1 MADTEVITPT
11 KAKKTKKTR
20 PKSSKPVRDEEE
32 IPLADMDTKSKFDQ
46 LLQQAVG
53 QATEG
58 AKTKKKK
65 KTKQSDESV
74 LESLRKGEG
83 LQKDEDEAIKA
94 NTYDPGNSPKNEK
107 SNKQKQKLKE
117 MEGKD
122 NEGFEI
128 LDETKKTKKKKK
140 KSDDS
145 DLASPKEKSVTIL
158 ELDPTAPA
166 EKKKKKKKP
175 PDTEEEVVATEEEPP
190 TPTKTK
196 KKKKKASDEDR
207 PMSPESEPASPKPAK
222 RKKKKKTDGEQ
233 DEEQP
238 LTPPESEPTSPK
250 AGKKKKKK
258 KGQETE
264 DEEGAMSPDETG
276 ETAKPEKKKKKKAK
290 KGTEEDEA
298 MIPPPMS
305 DEEQATSGKDK
316 KKKKKKKKEEG
327 EEVQVRRKLIDAEGE
342 EADDEEAEVKE
353 VKRVKKKAPIVIE
366 ETEEQRLER
375 EAIEDE
381 GQIMAVTVHRTD
393 KLKNDFHILHPMVRV
408 HIVNEETGQNLTKQR
423 KDRAVSAYFET
434 QNDNITQIMPIMTQ
448 PFDFKQKKSVL
459 PVWEELLVFNE
470 NFNYFIKD
478 YPKVIIFFELLDFVS
493 MTTASRQYEQS
504 RSEGGWHRIAWAF
517 LKVKGVNNKMNA
529 GSKVRL
535 QLFEPVYKF
544 RAKPGQVEL
553 WQWWKTQ
560 GRRPYPS
567 TLYVTLKG
575 ITPPDVVEPAMRS
588 MFATQKEI
596 GSRTYA
602 DMKKSTNWSDARKKR
617 EIEKRTLSSW
627 SRLVG
632 QLCRIPNRL
641 KLTLQ
646 AGRNGCYVVK
656 FSHDGRSLACAC
668 HDRENFPV
676 LVYEIP
682 SGQLLGK
689 FRGHFGIVYD
699 LSWSKKDT
707 HLCSASSDGTVRVW
721 NLDNFDT
728 SEKLLPHPGFV
739 YTAQFHPRVENI
751 ITTGGYDQVVRVWDV
766 DVDSVH
772 GQLKQEIENHK
783 GHVNSLCF
791 DDDGQKLYTADSVGD
806 INIWNVYV
814 TEKSSQKG
822 QSGFLRDW
830 THFQSLSDPEMKD
843 VSINYIQL
851 HHSGRRLLVHCRDN
865 ILRMMDLRI
874 QRVMQKYIGALN
886 FREQI
891 RSSITPCGSF
901 VFSGSEDNYAYAWNT
916 DTGDQVAMYSELNY
930 RHPVTDIEY
939 HPRDHMF
946 ATCSL
951 GDNQAIVVY
960 DYDPHVAQMDAGLT
974 PRQIVPDPKEELD
987 TMPASTMGTTKQ
999 EETLM
1004 SSSVLNKE
1012 QFEAHSTARLQK
1024 VMRKLNAAT
1033 SQMLS
1038 GPVDLPGMPVSSPR
1052 LAHTGFLSLDQSMTP
1067 RTMTTGPQAFSPHA
1081 PRTMTSIVQQQQF
1094 NSQKMYMKSSDS
1106 DWRPGFHEVGRSGA
1120 RSSSP
1125 TFIGRPPQIAL
1136 TAQGNKAQFSFQAPA
1151 GKAVPGYG
1159 VVKALYD
1166 YRAQRSDELTIFK
1179 NDVITVLYK
1188 DNENWW
1194 MGELP
1199 DGQQGFFPAN
1209 YVLAEDGDEP
1219 LFDTLPSPDRSKG
1232 KKVTAVTTK
1241 SGELKFLSGTEES
1254 DDDILEGRKKGFLG
1268 RLDKTLRGNTGA
1280 INFTEHDFSDG
1291 GTRHSC
1297 DQVLHHYTCRDTRK
1311 NGKKKRGSKD
1321 NVMSDTA
1328 SVDSKASKGSRGSR
1342 NGTKKPPVIPNESTA

>member
-1 MADTEVITPT
+1 MADTEVATPT
-11 KAKKTKKTR
+11 KAKRTKKAR
-20 PKSSKPVRDEEE
+20 PKSSKPVGDEEE
-32 IPLADMDTKSKFDQ
+32 IPLADMNTTSKFDQ

-58 AKTKKKK
+58 AKSKKKK
-65 KTKQSDESV
+65 KTKKTDESV

-83 LQKDEDEAIKA
+83 LQKDEDAAIKA

-117 MEGKD
+117 TEGKD

-140 KSDDS
+140 KDDS
-145 DLASPKEKSVTIL
+145 GLTSPKEKSVTIL
-158 ELDPTAPA
+158 ELDPSAPVK
-166 EKKKKKKKP
+166 KKKKKKKP
-175 PDTEEEVVATEEEPP
+175 PDTEDEIAATEEEPP

-196 KKKKKASDEDR
+196 KKKKKAADEDR

-222 RKKKKKTDGEQ
+222 RKKKKKTDEQ
-233 DEEQP
+233 DEEERP
-238 LTPPESEPTSPK
+238 LSPPESEPTSPK

-264 DEEGAMSPDETG
+264 EEEGAMSPAETG
-276 ETAKPEKKKKKKAK
+276 SPKPEKKKKKKAK
-290 KGTEEDEA
+290 KETEEEEA
-298 MIPPPMS
+298 MISPPMS
-305 DEEQATSGKDK
+305 DEEQATPSKGK
-316 KKKKKKKKEEG
+316 KKKKKKKKEED
-327 EEVQVRRKLIDAEGE
+327 EVQDAEAE
-342 EADDEEAEVKE
+342 DADADDEETEAKE
-353 VKRVKKKAPIVIE
+353 AKKVKKKAPVVIE
-366 ETEEQRLER
+366 ETEEHRLER

-381 GQIMAVTVHRTD
+381 GQILAVTVHRTD

-408 HIVNEETGQNLTKQR
+408 HIVNEETGLNLTKQK
-423 KDRAVSAYFET
+423 KDRAVSTYFET
-434 QNDNITQIMPIMTQ
+434 QNDNVTQIVPIMTQ
-448 PFDFKQKKSVL
+448 PFDFKERKSVL

-470 NFNYFIKD
+470 NFNYFTQD
-478 YPKVIIFFELLDFVS
+478 YPKVIVFFELLDFVS
-493 MTTASRQYEQS
+493 MSTASRQYEDS
-504 RSEGGWHRIAWAF
+504 KSEGGWHRIAWGF
-517 LKVKGVNNKMNA
+517 LKVKGMNDKLNV

-544 RAKPGQVEL
+544 RPKPDQVEL

-567 TLYVTLKG
+567 TLYVTMKG
-575 ITPPDVVEPAMRS
+575 ITPPDTVEPAMRS
-588 MFATQKEI
+588 MFATQREV

-602 DMKKSTNWSDARKKR
+602 DLKKSINWSDARDTDRK
-617 EIEKRTLSSW
+617 TLSSW

-632 QLCRIPNRL
+632 QMCRIPNQM
-641 KLTLQ
+641 KLTLP
-646 AGRNGCYVVK
+646 AGRKGCYVVK
-656 FSHDGRSLACAC
+656 FSHDGRNLACAC
-668 HDRENFPV
+668 HDRENYPI

-699 LSWSKKDT
+699 LSWSKKDDYI
-707 HLCSASSDGTVRVW
+707 CSASSDGTVRVW
-721 NLDNFDT
+721 SLENFNT

-739 YTAQFHPRVENI
+739 YTAQFHPRVDNI
-751 ITTGGYDQVVRVWDV
+751 IATGGYDQVVRIWDV

-772 GQLKQEIENHK
+772 GQLKQEIENHR

-791 DDDGQKLYTADSVGD
+791 DDDGQKMYTADSVG
-806 INIWNVYV
+806 IVLIWNVYV
-814 TEKSSQKG
+814 TEKVSQK
-822 QSGFLRDW
+822 GFLRDW
-830 THFQSLSDPEMKD
+830 IKYQELTDPEMKD
-843 VSINYIQL
+843 VPINYIQL

-865 ILRMMDLRI
+865 IIRMVDLRI

-930 RHPVTDIEY
+930 RHPVTDIDY
-939 HPRDHMF
+939 HPRDHMY
-946 ATCSL
+946 AACSL
-951 GDNQAIVVY
+951 GDNQPIVVY
-960 DYDPHVAQMDAGLT
+960 DYDPYVAQMDAGLT
-974 PRQIVPDPKEELD
+974 PRQIKPDPKEEFD
-987 TMPASTMGTTKQ
+987 TMPITTLGTSTMKPGD
-999 EETLM
+999 TLT
-1004 SSSVLNKE
+1004 STVLNKD

-1024 VMRKLNAAT
+1024 VMKKLNSAT

-1038 GPVDLPGMPVSSPR
+1038 GPLDLPGVPVSSPR

-1081 PRTMTSIVQQQQF
+1081 PRTMTSIMQQQQF
-1094 NSQKMYMKSSDS
+1094 SSQKMYMKSSDS

-1188 DNENWW
+1188 DNESWW

-1209 YVLAEDGDEP
+1209 YVLAEDGNDQ

-1232 KKVTAVTTK
+1232 KKKVTAVTTK

-1254 DDDILEGRKKGFLG
+1254 DEDILEGRKKG
-1268 RLDKTLRGNTGA
+1268 
-1280 INFTEHDFSDG
+1280 
-1291 GTRHSC
+1291 
-1297 DQVLHHYTCRDTRK
+1297 K
-1311 NGKKKRGSKD
+1311 NGKKKKRGSQD

-1342 NGTKKPPVIPNESTA
+1342 NGTNKPPIIPNESTA

>member
-1 MADTEVITPT
+1 MADTDIATPT
-11 KAKKTKKTR
+11 KTKKTKKAR
-20 PKSSKPVRDEEE
+20 PKSSKPVGDEEA

-65 KTKQSDESV
+65 KTKQTDESV

-83 LQKDEDEAIKA
+83 LQKDEDAAIKA
-94 NTYDPGNSPKNEK
+94 NTYDPENSPKNEK
-107 SNKQKQKLKE
+107 SNKQKQKLKD
-117 MEGKD
+117 MEGRD

-140 KSDDS
+140 KDDS
-145 DLASPKEKSVTIL
+145 GLASPKEKSVTIL
-158 ELDPTAPA
+158 ELDPSAPV

-175 PDTEEEVVATEEEPP
+175 PDTEEDVVATEEEPP

-196 KKKKKASDEDR
+196 KKKKKATDEDR

-222 RKKKKKTDGEQ
+222 RKKKKKTDGGQ
-233 DEEQP
+233 DEEEQP
-238 LTPPESEPTSPK
+238 LSPAESEPTSPK

-264 DEEGAMSPDETG
+264 EEEGAMSPAETG
-276 ETAKPEKKKKKKAK
+276 SPKPEKKKKKKAK
-290 KGTEEDEA
+290 KETEEEEA
-298 MIPPPMS
+298 MLSPPMS
-305 DEEQATSGKDK
+305 DEEQASPSKGK

-327 EEVQVRRKLIDAEGE
+327 EEGEEGEEVQDAEGE
-342 EADDEEAEVKE
+342 DADDEETQVKE
-353 VKRVKKKAPIVIE
+353 VKRVKKKAPAVIE
-366 ETEEQRLER
+366 ETEEQRLGR

-381 GQIMAVTVHRTD
+381 GQILAVTVHRTD

-408 HIVNEETGQNLTKQR
+408 HIVNEETGQNLTKQK

-434 QNDNITQIMPIMTQ
+434 QNENITQIVPIMTQ

-470 NFNYFIKD
+470 NFNYFIQD

-493 MTTASRQYEQS
+493 MSTASRQYEQS
-504 RSEGGWHRIAWAF
+504 KSEGGWHRIAWAF
-517 LKVKGVNNKMNA
+517 LKLKGVNNKLNA

-553 WQWWKTQ
+553 WQWWQTQ

-588 MFATQKEI
+588 MFATQKEV
-596 GSRTYA
+596 GSKTYA
-602 DMKKSTNWSDARKKR
+602 DLKKSTNWSDARRKR

-627 SRLVG
+627 TRLVG
-632 QLCRIPNRL
+632 QMCRIPNRM

-646 AGRNGCYVVK
+646 AGRKGCYVVK

-668 HDRENFPV
+668 HDRENYPI

-699 LSWSKKDT
+699 LSWSKKDDYI
-707 HLCSASSDGTVRVW
+707 CSASSDGTVRVW
-721 NLDNFDT
+721 NLENFDT

-739 YTAQFHPRVENI
+739 YTAQFHPRVDNI
-751 ITTGGYDQVVRVWDV
+751 ITTGGYDQVVRIWDV

-783 GHVNSLCF
+783 GHVNSICF

-806 INIWNVYV
+806 IKVWNVYV
-814 TEKSSQKG
+814 TEKVSQK
-822 QSGFLRDW
+822 GFLRDW
-830 THFQSLSDPEMKD
+830 THFQDLSDPEMKD
-843 VSINYIQL
+843 VPINYIQL

-865 ILRMMDLRI
+865 IIRMIDLRI

-891 RSSITPCGSF
+891 RSTITPCGSF

-930 RHPVTDIEY
+930 RHPVTDIDY

-951 GDNQAIVVY
+951 GDNQAIIVY

-974 PRQIVPDPKEELD
+974 PRQIIPDPKEELD
-987 TMPASTMGTTKQ
+987 TMPVSTMATTRQ
-999 EETLM
+999 DETLM
-1004 SSSVLNKE
+1004 SSNVLNKD

-1024 VMRKLNAAT
+1024 VMKKLNAAT
-1033 SQMLS
+1033 SQMMS
-1038 GPVDLPGMPVSSPR
+1038 GPLDLPGVPVSSPR
-1052 LAHTGFLSLDQSMTP
+1052 LAHTGFLSLDQTMTP
-1067 RTMTTGPQAFSPHA
+1067 RTLTTGPQAFSPHA
-1081 PRTMTSIVQQQQF
+1081 PRTMTSVMQQQQF
-1094 NSQKMYMKSSDS
+1094 SSQKMYMKSSDS

-1209 YVLAEDGDEP
+1209 YVLAEEGDDRQ
-1219 LFDTLPSPDRSKG
+1219 FDTLPSPDRSKG

-1254 DDDILEGRKKGFLG
+1254 DDDILEGRKKG
-1268 RLDKTLRGNTGA
+1268 
-1280 INFTEHDFSDG
+1280 
-1291 GTRHSC
+1291 
-1297 DQVLHHYTCRDTRK
+1297 K

-1328 SVDSKASKGSRGSR
+1328 SVDSKASKGSKGSR
-1342 NGTKKPPVIPNESTA
+1342 KGTKKPPVIPNESTA